1 MPLQPSGPGARR
13 IEMKVLFIAVLIP
26 VLYVLIA
33 EIAMG
38 RKIKAARQLE
48 EAKREHQQRLRNGEA
63 DLL

>member
-1 MPLQPSGPGARR
+1 
-13 IEMKVLFIAVLIP
+13 MKALFVVLLIP
-26 VLYVLIA
+26 VLYLFIA

-38 RKIKAARQLE
+38 RKLKAARQLE

>member
-1 MPLQPSGPGARR
+1 
-13 IEMKVLFIAVLIP
+13 MKMLFIVVLIP